1 MPWTKDD
8 VDRHKKGLS
17 DSQKS
22 MWVRVANKSLRSGD
36 DEGTAIKKASG
47 AVNKAQG

>member
-1 MPWTKDD
+1 MPWSVAD
-8 VDRHKKGLS
+8 VEKFNKGLS

-47 AVNKAQG
+47 AVKKAV